1 MTGYQIY
8 SLILCFML
16 LLFFVV
22 VFGILLTLVVKGE
35 LKAIAFGQKDKE
47 ITTEYNKSKK
57 PKNKVWAVVSNVLSI
72 LIFVVVLCAFVAS
85 MCINSNCTDA
95 KTTTLKVVKS
105 NSMSFKNENNTY
117 LFENNLDDQFDAFDM
132 VVVEALPNEADLQV
146 YDVVVY
152 ELQGQLV

>member
-1 MTGYQIY
+1 MIKGKTLMTGYQIY

-57 PKNKVWAVVSNVLSI
+57 PKNKLTATNLSKI
-72 LIFVVVLCAFVAS
+72 IDISHDMRYNDFV
-85 MCINSNCTDA
+85 D
-95 KTTTLKVVKS
+95 
-105 NSMSFKNENNTY
+105 
-117 LFENNLDDQFDAFDM
+117 
-132 VVVEALPNEADLQV
+132 
-146 YDVVVY
+146 
-152 ELQGQLV
+152 

>member
-1 MTGYQIY
+1 MTGYEIY

-57 PKNKVWAVVSNVLSI
+57 PKTDEI
-72 LIFVVVLCAFVAS
+72 LFSQPFGRFSRYRTGKIMQLFSVA
-85 MCINSNCTDA
+85 T
-95 KTTTLKVVKS
+95 VP
-105 NSMSFKNENNTY
+105 Y
-117 LFENNLDDQFDAFDM
+117 R
-132 VVVEALPNEADLQV
+132 
-146 YDVVVY
+146 
-152 ELQGQLV
+152 

>member
-47 ITTEYNKSKK
+47 ITTEYYKSKK
-57 PKNKVWAVVSNVLSI
+57 PKNKVLAVVSNVLSI
-72 LIFVVVLCAFVAS
+72 LIFVV
-85 MCINSNCTDA
+85 
-95 KTTTLKVVKS
+95 
-105 NSMSFKNENNTY
+105 
-117 LFENNLDDQFDAFDM
+117 
-132 VVVEALPNEADLQV
+132 
-146 YDVVVY
+146 
-152 ELQGQLV
+152 